1 MEEVENSVNRSF
13 VAKSQTRWGGK
24 WEMGLEWLAV
34 GYKRRDHTSSETPG
48 VMYTIM
54 VDVSVSQE

>member
-1 MEEVENSVNRSF
+1 
-13 VAKSQTRWGGK
+13 
-24 WEMGLEWLAV
+24 MGLEWLVV

-54 VDVSVSQE
+54 VDGSVSQE